1 MIRCSLNYY
10 ATDRF
15 RWQMGVNMPSF
26 ASMRTKL
33 DYHAE
38 RIVPVE
44 MGWSHFLVPWALALR
59 SAEPGIGTCAWEI
72 EIKQTVDPRITSSA
86 GDLLPGTTLDSLP
99 NGETK
104 ATLVLRKSIPAGEAV
119 SVCTADDLTLFTGH
133 VVRSSYNAEN
143 DTWTVTAA
151 DPLSA
156 QGLDE
161 EFEIKRGEDAADQ
174 IPFEFLD
181 LSERTAFPT
190 VPVSDGI
197 TLRYW
202 VQLLAALRGARL
214 YYDPVAESYVLSDSP
229 RRWGLKN
236 VLAFGE
242 EVDASQYFNLVV
254 AEQDDSWEEP
264 SDRKTEKSTYGAYVL
279 TVDHAGEKIYSTR
292 LEQGGS
298 RLVNEVFEYDAEH
311 RLIKQTSKKDTKTT
325 TTTYLIQPGE
335 RPFIRN
341 ETSVTSDTESEF
353 DFDER
358 RIKNVDIGVR
368 DERSLVARIVETR
381 EWWSTKPITRDEITP
396 EPEQPPWM
404 PPEPEDPPPPSYPA
418 ARITIS
424 SSGNLFHPAYPFRT
438 PYDGSG
444 NTYVNVEAK
453 LEGGQSPWIVSAEWI
468 NAIDKWEGFQV
479 FDIQETGSTN
489 TSRKARLTLKFPSR
503 TALSGYTIRLET
515 KVRDLDGITR
525 TIQGARTV
533 MIV

>member
-1 MIRCSLNYY
+1 MIRCTLSYY

-15 RWQMGVNMPSF
+15 RWQMGVKMPSF
-26 ASMRTKL
+26 ASVRVSL
-33 DYHAE
+33 AYRAE
-38 RIVPVE
+38 ARVLSE
-44 MGWSHFLVPWALALR
+44 MGWSHFLVPWALVLR

-72 EIKQTVDPRITSSA
+72 EVRQTVDPKITSSA
-86 GDLLPGTTLDSLP
+86 GDLLSSTTLDSLP

-104 ATLVLRKSIPAGEAV
+104 ATLVLRKSIPAGETV
-119 SVCTADDLTLFTGH
+119 SVHTADDLTLFTGR

-143 DTWTVTAA
+143 DTWTITAA

-156 QGLDE
+156 QGLDK
-161 EFEIKRGEDAADQ
+161 EFEIKRGEDVADQ

-214 YYDPVAESYVLSDSP
+214 YYDPVAEGYVLSDSP
-229 RRWGLKN
+229 RRWGLKD
-236 VLAFGE
+236 VLTFGE
-242 EVDASQYFNLVV
+242 EVDASQYFNLMV

-264 SDRKTEKSTYGAYVL
+264 ADRKTEKSTYGAYVL
-279 TVDHAGEKIYSTR
+279 TVDRAGEKIYSTQ
-292 LEQGGS
+292 LEQSGS
-298 RLVNEVFEYDAEH
+298 RLVDEIFEHDAEH
-311 RLIKQTSKKDTKTT
+311 RLIKQISKKDTKTT

-335 RPFIRN
+335 RAFIRN

-353 DFDER
+353 GFDER
-358 RIKNVDIGVR
+358 RIKTVDVGVR
-368 DERSLVARIVETR
+368 DERSLIARIVETR
-381 EWWSTKPITRDEITP
+381 EWWSTKPVTREEIEP

-418 ARITIS
+418 ARISIS

-438 PYDGSG
+438 PHDGSE
-444 NTYVNVEAK
+444 NTYVDVEAK
-453 LEGGQSPWIVSAEWI
+453 LEGGQSPWIVSAEWV
-468 NAIDKWEGFQV
+468 NAIDGWGGFQV

-489 TSRKARLTLKFPSR
+489 TSRKARLTLKFPSQ
-503 TALSGYTIRLET
+503 TALSGYTIRLDA
-515 KVRDLDGITR
+515 KVRDLDGMTR

-533 MIV
+533 MVV